1 MAVKKAILPFTTV
14 KRDVDKIMISEIGP
28 SEKEKYHRLHLY
40 VESNEQNELTSKIVI
55 DSWIQGRLTAFRG
68 EGDCGAG

>member
-40 VESNEQNELTSKIVI
+40 VESNEQNELTSKTEIE
-55 DSWIQGRLTAFRG
+55 R
-68 EGDCGAG
+68 